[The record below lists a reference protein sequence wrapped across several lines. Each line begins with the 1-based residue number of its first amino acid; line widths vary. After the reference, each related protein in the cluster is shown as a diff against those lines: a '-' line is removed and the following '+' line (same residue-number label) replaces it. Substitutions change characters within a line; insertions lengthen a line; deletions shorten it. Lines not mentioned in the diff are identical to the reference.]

1 MQKLKLKL
9 EELDVESFEMG
20 DDAPVAGTVAAHQQQ
35 EEEVTA
41 DSEVSN
47 CTCTTNGTWA
57 FTLGCADATYDTV
70 YWKFC

>member
-20 DDAPVAGTVAAHQQQ
+20 DKAPATGTVAAHQQ
-35 EEEVTA
+35 EVV

-47 CTCTTNGTWA
+47 CTCTTADTWA
-57 FTLGCADATYDTV
+57 FTFGCEYTV
-70 YWKFC
+70 HWKAC